1 MRKNNRI
8 TQACL
13 DGLPHIAK
21 LTKNYTGAEIE
32 GLVRSAVS
40 FALSRNVDVK
50 EVVSKGIALFNVH
63 ED

>member
-50 EVVSKGIALFNVH
+50 EVGRGKMVYMILRT
-63 ED
+63 